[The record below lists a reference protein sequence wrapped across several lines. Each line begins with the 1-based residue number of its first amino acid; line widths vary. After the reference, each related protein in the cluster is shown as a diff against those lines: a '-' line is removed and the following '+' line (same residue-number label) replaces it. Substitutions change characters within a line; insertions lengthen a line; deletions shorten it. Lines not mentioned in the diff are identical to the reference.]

1 MLNRTVVVAVG
12 GNAIAPVGELGT
24 IGEQFRHTRASLGAI
39 VDLAA
44 EGWRIAIVHGNGPQV
59 GNELTRQEMAREVL
73 PPLPLGVLVAGTQG
87 WMGYMI
93 QQSLQNA
100 LARAEVRRQVV
111 TTVTQ
116 VRIDPADPAL
126 ANPTKPVGRVLSDSD
141 AQSLAASYG
150 WQLRRTEDGWQRVV
164 PSPQPVSIVECRMIQ
179 ALVAGGH
186 VVIAAGGGGT
196 PVYRDENGSLEG
208 VDAVVDKDRA
218 AAILA
223 RDIQADT
230 LLILTDVD
238 RVYRRFG
245 TPEAEPL
252 NRLAVADA
260 ERMSQSGE
268 LGSGS
273 MAPKVESAAR
283 FVREGGRRA
292 IIARLDQGRDA
303 VAGRAGTE
311 IVA

>member
-1 MLNRTVVVAVG
+1 M
-12 GNAIAPVGELGT
+12 
-24 IGEQFRHTRASLGAI
+24 

-44 EGWRIAIVHGNGPQV
+44 EGWRIAVVHGNGPQV
-59 GNELTRQEMAREVL
+59 GDDLARHEIAREIL
-73 PPLPLGVLVAGTQG
+73 PPLPLGMLVAGTQG

-100 LARAEVRRQVV
+100 LARADVRRQVV
-111 TTVTQ
+111 SVVTQ
-116 VRIDPADPAL
+116 VRVDPTDPAL
-126 ANPTKPVGRVLSDSD
+126 ANPSKPVGRVLSEAD
-141 AQSLAASYG
+141 ARSLASEFG
-150 WQLRRTEDGWQRVV
+150 WEVRRTEDGWQRVV
-164 PSPQPVSIVECRMIQ
+164 PSPNPVGIVESRMIQ
-179 ALVAGGH
+179 ALVAAGH

-196 PVYRDENGSLEG
+196 PVYLDESGTLEG

-238 RVYRRFG
+238 RVYRRYG
-245 TPEAEPL
+245 TSEAEPL
-252 NRLAVADA
+252 HRLSLRDA
-260 ERMSQSGE
+260 EELGQSGE
-268 LGSGS
+268 LAAGS
-273 MAPKVESAAR
+273 MAPKVEAAAR

-292 IIARLDQGRDA
+292 IIARLDAGRDA